1 MAQRSPWR
9 VCCPRHAPAMSRTP
23 IHAGLRRCCNC
34 VFAPSPALVPQVRS
48 LRMPSDTIRDVL
60 EGVLLLMGQVR
71 VRVCG

>member
-1 MAQRSPWR
+1 
-9 VCCPRHAPAMSRTP
+9 
-23 IHAGLRRCCNC
+23 